1 MDTRATSTGQGK
13 NPRSEGR
20 GAVENQAPA
29 LFLPA
34 VDPLRFEMRAADFD
48 AQARLAAIIQFS
60 DDAIIGKTLDGT
72 ITSWNPAAERLFGY
86 TAEEAVGHSIVILF
100 PPERAADEGRL
111 LASILRGDRVSR
123 FETTRLCKNGSVID
137 VDVTVSPIRDRDGRV
152 VGASKIVRDITA
164 RKEDERRVAAAIEAA
179 KTANRAKAE
188 FLASASHEL
197 RTPLNAIIGFSQ
209 LLQLEMSGPLSE
221 RQRNYVRIVE
231 RSGENLLRLV
241 GDMLEFAKIDAGEL
255 RVVIEPVAVHDVLEE
270 FISLLRPLVK
280 DRGLALA
287 LPPPPPNLA
296 AVRTDRTRLQ
306 QILLNFGT
314 NAVKYNRA
322 SGAVGIRVT
331 RNAGGTVRIAVE
343 DTGIG
348 IPAEKQSALFQPF
361 NRLGAEHKA
370 IEGSGLGLSIAERLA
385 RRMGAALGFTSK
397 AGVGSVFWI
406 DLEECADAP
415 CPKTRPAVAPVEP
428 LQGDLSQVSV
438 LYVEDDK
445 AAQTLMQQIADGAG
459 GVRLLLASTGSR
471 AQSLAR
477 IHHPDLVILDMH
489 LPDTSGIELFMA
501 LRRRAELADTE
512 YVALSAD
519 ALSDSIERARVA
531 GIAAYLTKPYS
542 VEEMLALIRR
552 AQIRKSQRSSQQS
565 S

>member
-1 MDTRATSTGQGK
+1 MDTRATTTGHGK
-13 NPRSEGR
+13 NPRSEALAAADKSVHAIASP
-20 GAVENQAPA
+20 GAAP
-29 LFLPA
+29 LS
-34 VDPLRFEMRAADFD
+34 RFEMRTGDFD

-86 TAEEAVGHSIVILF
+86 SAEEAVGRSIVMLF
-100 PPERAADEGRL
+100 PAERAAEEGRL
-111 LASILRGDRVSR
+111 LASILRGDRISR
-123 FETTRLCKNGSVID
+123 FETTRLRKDGTTID
-137 VDVTVSPIRDRDGRV
+137 VDITVSPIRDRDGKV

-164 RKEDERRVAAAIEAA
+164 RREDERRVATAIEESRSAV
-179 KTANRAKAE
+179 RAKAE

-209 LLQLEMSGPLSE
+209 LLQLEMSGPLNE

-255 RVVIEPVAVHDVLEE
+255 RVVIEPVSVHDVLDE

-287 LPPPPPNLA
+287 LPSPPADLA
-296 AVRTDRTRLQ
+296 AVRTDRARLL

-322 SGAVGIRVT
+322 SGAVCIRVSRT
-331 RNAGGTVRIAVE
+331 ADGLVRIAVE
-343 DTGIG
+343 DTGVG
-348 IPAEKQSALFQPF
+348 IPAEKQAQLFQPF

-385 RRMGAALGFTSK
+385 RRMGAVLGFTSK
-397 AGVGSVFWI
+397 AGTGSVFWI
-406 DLEECADAP
+406 DLPECDDVP
-415 CPKTRPAVAPVEP
+415 CPKPRREVQPAEPVSGE
-428 LQGDLSQVSV
+428 LSQVNV
-438 LYVEDDK
+438 LYIEDD
-445 AAQTLMQQIADGAG
+445 AASQTLMQQIAGGID
-459 GVRLLLASTGSR
+459 GVRLHVANSGRR
-471 AQSLAR
+471 ALSLAR
-477 IHHPDLVILDMH
+477 IHRPDLVLLDMH
-489 LPDTSGIELFMA
+489 LPDTSGIDLYTA
-501 LRRRAELADTE
+501 LRRHPELAATE
-512 YVALSAD
+512 FVALSAD

-531 GIAAYLTKPYS
+531 GITAYLTKPYS
-542 VEEMLALIRR
+542 VEEMVALIRR
-552 AQIRKSQRSSQQS
+552 TQMRKSTASS
-565 S
+565 